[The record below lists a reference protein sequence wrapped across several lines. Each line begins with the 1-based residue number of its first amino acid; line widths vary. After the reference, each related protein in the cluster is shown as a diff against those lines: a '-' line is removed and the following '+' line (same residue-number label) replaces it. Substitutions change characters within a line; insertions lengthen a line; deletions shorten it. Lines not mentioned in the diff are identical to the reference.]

1 VTASVVRYRRGNSA
15 VRDLLKNPGLFKYD
29 HGAEGEAGR
38 RGAYLGVRAH
48 RTASLTE
55 PGEVFQP
62 SRTYVLRLDTGSP
75 VV

>member
-1 VTASVVRYRRGNSA
+1 VTASVVRYRRDNSA
-15 VRDLLKNPGLFKYD
+15 VREPLNNPGLFKYD
-29 HGAEGEAGR
+29 HGAEGEAGQ
-38 RGAYLGVRAH
+38 RGAYLKVREH
-48 RTASLTE
+48 WTASLTK